1 MGGIFSKQKGGNN
14 EENSDE
20 KNNKWEKAKLAN
32 VLDHIATKYILTQ
45 NFKDLENLH
54 NSEYCDKLVVLT
66 GKIINNYFES
76 KDLPWLSQ
84 RTENGNDIDEMES
97 KDNVKFTTKEKFEK
111 MQDITPL
118 SKERMCNG
126 IAKFYVRIAHLF
138 AAITKTINPRYT
150 YLDDLG
156 IKQTVDLKD
165 KEKIGKD
172 KQVSWSQLSLCSR
185 RIQALMTRQNNENG
199 ISIKNNT
206 CNMQQKG
213 GDTNSI
219 TENDYV
225 STIQDII
232 NEDIDE
238 DEKLLNDNQIDNIE
252 TLQEQIEGLTPNESN
267 NYRESLSDE
276 PGIPELEYLYWD
288 DFDFIT
294 GKFKGMME
302 KTKKIYLSD
311 VSKFYKA
318 FTGKDTVPDSIKT
331 FSDIKLKDFH
341 NKKLCLKKG
350 SSEFNK
356 LSPIEKNM
364 NIQWQ
369 KSYGPE
375 NSDLFKK
382 YAEHLALMISNTK
395 NYENQLKDILG
406 EIFSYKV
413 DSKNNKKI
421 LTINPTLT
429 IDKLDEITEK
439 TRNIII
445 ELYINCEKDF
455 KEGMKL
461 FEAVVQKKLFENK
474 NRKESALNS
483 LAEDLLY

>member
-1 MGGIFSKQKGGNN
+1 MGGTFSKQKGGDNDENN
-14 EENSDE
+14 DEN
-20 KNNKWEKAKLAN
+20 NNKWEKAKLAN

-54 NSEYCDKLVVLT
+54 NTEYCDKLVVLT

-76 KDLPWLSQ
+76 KDVPWLSQ
-84 RTENGNDIDEMES
+84 RIENGNINDEMNS
-97 KDNVKFTTKEKFEK
+97 KDNIKFTTKENFEK

-118 SKERMCNG
+118 NKERMCNG
-126 IAKFYVRIAHLF
+126 IAKFYVKIAHLF

-150 YLDDLG
+150 YVDDLG

-165 KEKIGKD
+165 KQKIDKD

-199 ISIKNNT
+199 ISIKNNA

-219 TENDYV
+219 AENDYV
-225 STIQDII
+225 STIDDII
-232 NEDIDE
+232 DEDIDE
-238 DEKLLNDNQIDNIE
+238 EDEPLLNDEQIDNIE
-252 TLQEQIEGLTPNESN
+252 TLQEQIDGLTPNEID
-267 NYRESLSDE
+267 NYKESLSDE

-288 DFDFIT
+288 DFDFTT

-302 KTKKIYLSD
+302 KTKKMYLSD
-311 VSKFYKA
+311 VGKFYKA
-318 FTGKDTVPDSIKT
+318 FTGKDVVPDTIKT

-356 LSPIEKNM
+356 LSPVEKDM
-364 NIQWQ
+364 NIKWQ

-375 NSDLFKK
+375 KTDLFNN

-395 NYENQLKDILG
+395 KYENQLKDILG

-429 IDKLDEITEK
+429 IDKLDELIEK

-455 KEGMKL
+455 KEGIKL
-461 FEAVVQKKLFENK
+461 FEAVVQKNFLKIKIEK
-474 NRKESALNS
+474 KQR
-483 LAEDLLY
+483 